1 MKTNNFLKSCSG
13 LIGLLLLSACDDQA
27 PNTYD
32 TPWTVYLKSEK
43 VTYTLRVPFGA
54 LYLYNF
60 EDIDEDNRS
69 VVRTSTEM
77 EWDSDSEKP
86 YALWRKEQL
95 DANPDL
101 DTDLV
106 AKKFWFHIGFTDP
119 STDSGK
125 LALGV
130 YFEGSSSKSYP
141 ADAPYSTGL
150 IWNNTAER
158 YEQHAYEYIL
168 IKTRDSNDASM
179 IECSKS
185 AIYCNLR
192 GARLTPHLK
201 FQTISIPKDDLQNW
215 RSYQEK
221 AIRLFNSTLVS
232 SEIHSADDPAG

>member
-1 MKTNNFLKSCSG
+1 MKAYNFLKCCSG
-13 LIGLLLLSACDDQA
+13 LIGLLLLGACEDQP

-32 TPWTVYLKSEK
+32 TPWTVYLKSEE
-43 VTYTLRVPFGA
+43 VSYTLRVPFGA

-95 DANPDL
+95 DATPGLN
-101 DTDLV
+101 TDHV
-106 AKKFWFHIGFTDP
+106 SNKFWFHIGFIDP
-119 STDSGK
+119 SMDAGK
-125 LALGV
+125 LALRV
-130 YFEGSSSKSYP
+130 YFEGASSKGRPSN
-141 ADAPYSTGL
+141 APYSTGL

-158 YEQHAYEYIL
+158 YEQPGYEYIL
-168 IKTRDSNDASM
+168 IKTRDRNDASM

-185 AIYCNLR
+185 AVYCNLR
-192 GARLTPHLK
+192 GARLSPHLN
-201 FQTISIPKDDLQNW
+201 FDTISIPKDDLQNW

-232 SEIHSADDPAG
+232 SEIHSENT